1 MNAASL
7 SPAPSLS
14 HEISPER
21 APEPAGAPVPESRP
35 YRRCRCGT
43 DRTNR
48 AASPEREYSLAG
60 ACYLLW
66 GGTSVPTRVRFR
78 CIFCGN
84 VFDECTDRATL
95 RRYIT

>member
-1 MNAASL
+1 MNAS
-7 SPAPSLS
+7 S
-14 HEISPER
+14 
-21 APEPAGAPVPESRP
+21 SRP
-35 YRRCRCGT
+35 SRTPSTTASTTAPGPARPRCRCGT

-84 VFDECTDRATL
+84 VFDECTDRASL
-95 RRYIT
+95 RAYIT

>member
-1 MNAASL
+1 MNAPSSQPSRFPSTTGSTTASG
-7 SPAPSLS
+7 PA
-14 HEISPER
+14 
-21 APEPAGAPVPESRP
+21 RP
-35 YRRCRCGT
+35 RCRCGT
-43 DRTNR
+43 DRTNG

-84 VFDECTDRATL
+84 VFDECTDRASL
-95 RRYIT
+95 RAYIT

>member
-1 MNAASL
+1 MNAASSQPSESRQSL
-7 SPAPSLS
+7 SPATPR
-14 HEISPER
+14 E
-21 APEPAGAPVPESRP
+21 AGVHP
-35 YRRCRCGT
+35 RCRCGT

-60 ACYLLW
+60 VCYLLW

-78 CIFCGN
+78 CIHCGD

-95 RRYIT
+95 RTYVT